1 MKYRDVKLIGIYTVV
16 VSIILMIILI
26 VTYEDVP
33 MWRCAIGECLLI
45 IQTSLLLIGVNERTK
60 N

>member
-45 IQTSLLLIGVNERTK
+45 IQTSLLLIGVDERTK